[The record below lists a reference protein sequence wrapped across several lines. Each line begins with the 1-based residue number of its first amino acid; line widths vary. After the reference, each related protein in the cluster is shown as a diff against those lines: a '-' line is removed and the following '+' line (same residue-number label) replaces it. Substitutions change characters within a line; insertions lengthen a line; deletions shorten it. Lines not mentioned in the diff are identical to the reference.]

1 MPTHSRTIGLA
12 QPYKCISK
20 CYFLYGNVPRG
31 CVLSYF
37 NCVRQ
42 FVTLWTVA
50 HQAPLSIRFS
60 KQEYWSGFPC
70 PPPGDLP
77 DPGIKLTSFMSPVLA
92 GGFFTSTTWEAPPE
106 DYPISCSQHQGW
118 NYDWELTTSANTE
131 CVLCAGQYKHSSE

>member
-77 DPGIKLTSFMSPVLA
+77 DPGIKPMSL
-92 GGFFTSTTWEAPPE
+92 
-106 DYPISCSQHQGW
+106 ISPTFGRRVFYH
-118 NYDWELTTSANTE
+118 
-131 CVLCAGQYKHSSE
+131 

>member
-77 DPGIKLTSFMSPVLA
+77 HL
-92 GGFFTSTTWEAPPE
+92 
-106 DYPISCSQHQGW
+106 
-118 NYDWELTTSANTE
+118 
-131 CVLCAGQYKHSSE
+131 LCALHWQAGSLPLVPPGKPAIKDE